1 MKIHCRYDEMVPIA
15 ELRPHPKIKTISCC
29 ADGRIF
35 SNKTKRARSMS
46 RTRHGYLQL
55 TVNINGR
62 TTSYLSHRLIADAF
76 VPNPENKPNI
86 NHKNGIKDD
95 NRAENLEWCTQKEN
109 CAHARDVLG
118 LQLGV
123 KSGPKHP
130 NRKFTKELEFVFVK
144 LWDRGFSAT
153 EIADVIGLN
162 PRTVLGNKDRLLN
175 ERNQIRKH
183 STRPVRLHSTES
195 KEPKRSQPRA
205 NRKTRQGHRVSGV

>member
-15 ELRPHPKIKTISCC
+15 ELRPHPKFRTISCR
-29 ADGRIF
+29 ADGQVM
-35 SNKTKRARSMS
+35 SNKTKRPRKQWK
-46 RTRHGYLQL
+46 TRHGYMQIALSDGL
-55 TVNINGR
+55 VK
-62 TTSYLSHRLIADAF
+62 TSYLVHRLIADAF
-76 VPNPENKPNI
+76 VPNKGNKPNI

-162 PRTVLGNKDRLLN
+162 LRTVLGNKDRLLN
-175 ERNQIRKH
+175 ERHQIRKH

-205 NRKTRQGHRVSGV
+205 NRKTRQDHRVSGV